1 MANAIT
7 DHLGRPVRH
16 ARALVNGVR
25 LHYYTAG
32 TGDPVMLL
40 HGVPK
45 TSYYWRKVVPHL
57 TPHYTVIVP
66 DLRGLGDSEKPRD
79 GYDSITMAEDIAEL
93 GAHLGYDAY
102 DVVGEDWGA
111 MTAYHVASQHRDR
124 VKRLVFTDA
133 GIPGFGLES
142 KSFLTR
148 DNYASEHWHW
158 HVNFYAVP
166 DYPELLITGRERIF
180 FDSFFR
186 HEADDPQA
194 VSEDAMDEYV
204 RAYSAPG
211 GIRAMCEIY
220 RAAIVDAEQNYAAE
234 KDPITIPVLAIGAA
248 GFHGPY
254 VEEQMRKLAH
264 NVTGTILPAGHQLA
278 EEIPDEFAQ
287 TILTFLQS
295 SPSGLGSP
303 AGN

>member
-1 MANAIT
+1 MVDTIT
-7 DHLGRPVRH
+7 DHLGNPVQH

-32 TGDPVMLL
+32 SGDPVFLL

-45 TSYYWRKVVPHL
+45 TSYYWRKIVPHL
-57 TPHYTVIVP
+57 TPYYTVIVP
-66 DLRGLGDSEKPRD
+66 DLRGLGDSEKPRE

-93 GAHLGYDAY
+93 AEHLGHATY

-142 KSFLTR
+142 KSFFTEENL
-148 DNYASEHWHW
+148 ASGHWHW

-166 DYPELLITGRERIF
+166 DYPEMLIAGRERSF
-180 FDSFFR
+180 FNSFFR
-186 HEADDPQA
+186 HEADDPAA

-220 RAAIVDAEQNYAAE
+220 RAAHIDAHQNHAASQN
-234 KDPITIPVLAIGAA
+234 PIDIPTLAIGAA

-254 VEEQMRKLAH
+254 VEEQMRKLAKD
-264 NVTGTILPAGHQLA
+264 VTGTILPAGHQLA
-278 EEIPDEFAQ
+278 EEIPELFAT
-287 TILTFLQS
+287 TILDFLQKT
-295 SPSGLGSP
+295 PTLVE
-303 AGN
+303 